1 MSTRGRSTCL
11 AIGVAAGISFAAAT
25 APAQDGGP
33 EAASGDI
40 VFRDGSRIVADLIH
54 LELGVL
60 KIRRPNGE
68 EMDVEWPK
76 VTSVTSPKPVV
87 IVLRDGR
94 RIESPL
100 RPAAAR
106 ESVLARSGE
115 DGDELT
121 VPLRLISEINPPEGM
136 LKIKGNLSLAASVS
150 DGNTR
155 TRSLGLLGEIETRW
169 YRNRLTVGGEYRYAD
184 DSGDLTAQNGR
195 AQVKDDFFVFDRWYA
210 YGLAKVEH
218 DRFAGLKLRQVYSA
232 GPGYQFVTAGDYPNE
247 FLNGIRWLNS
257 MEGHAEAGIAYFIED
272 FYDEGGREFLSAR
285 WAVRID
291 WPVLPYLTLFYRH
304 EGYPSLEDVEDLS
317 MILEQGLRLQVL
329 SNLFVTFQVNWYWDN
344 KPAEGFNRSDWL
356 YLFGLGV
363 SFGR

>member
-1 MSTRGRSTCL
+1 MLGDWRRGRHFVRSGNCTS
-11 AIGVAAGISFAAAT
+11 AGRE
-25 APAQDGGP
+25 P

-40 VFRDGSRIVADLIH
+40 VFRDGSRIVADLVH

-106 ESVLARSGE
+106 ESVFARSGE

-155 TRSLGLLGEIETRW
+155 TRSLASWARS
-169 YRNRLTVGGEYRYAD
+169 RR
-184 DSGDLTAQNGR
+184 
-195 AQVKDDFFVFDRWYA
+195 
-210 YGLAKVEH
+210 
-218 DRFAGLKLRQVYSA
+218 
-232 GPGYQFVTAGDYPNE
+232 
-247 FLNGIRWLNS
+247 
-257 MEGHAEAGIAYFIED
+257 AGIAI
-272 FYDEGGREFLSAR
+272 GSP
-285 WAVRID
+285 WAASTAT
-291 WPVLPYLTLFYRH
+291 PT
-304 EGYPSLEDVEDLS
+304 
-317 MILEQGLRLQVL
+317 
-329 SNLFVTFQVNWYWDN
+329 T
-344 KPAEGFNRSDWL
+344 AAT
-356 YLFGLGV
+356 
-363 SFGR
+363 